1 MTGQEPAPDR
11 LGNYRVLRRLGE
23 GGMGV
28 VYLAVDPEQRTVAV
42 KALRQGVSFDPN
54 ARHRL
59 AREVETMRRVH
70 SPFVAEVLDAD
81 LSSEPPYIV
90 TRYVEGRTLEDMV
103 AESGPLAGPALA
115 RLAYGLASAL
125 TAVHAAG
132 VVHRDLKPGNVMLA
146 EGTPVVIDF
155 GIAQAPDLTR
165 LTMTGMF
172 MGTPGYLAPEVIEG
186 KQSGPAADVHSWG
199 ATVAFAATGRPP
211 FGIGTFETIFYR
223 IVHGQPD
230 LDRFPPVLVPL
241 VAHALARDPSRRP
254 SAAELGARLAA
265 LDPAS
270 LTPAAAPPI
279 RPGAAWQG
287 TPGTMM
293 DSPPGAAARAHAAHQ
308 AAPAPNGQQPNGQQ
322 PNGQPAP
329 FPAAWPSPA
338 GLPPAGGAAPNGLA
352 RPAAAGPNGLA
363 QPGAATAA
371 PPGWP
376 QVTRPLRVGRAG
388 RKAPADFADVL
399 PPVQYGPPR
408 SAAPAG
414 AASAGAVRPGAG
426 PSGAGPSGA
435 VPSGAVWPAG
445 RPAPSSKASQAGARP
460 ARKAGR
466 GGRLLAVVAVA
477 VAISVSVLL
486 PIAGTLAALAGLLAL
501 RAASRTGGSLA
512 KRRSARGNRA
522 TDPVIAAVV
531 FPGAL
536 LRSALRM
543 VLLAPFA
550 AVAGGIVAAITIV
563 AVRTDPLPQAGAYAA
578 GAIVAFYG
586 LGPGSSGCRKPLVRF
601 FNGLGRTP
609 VSVVIVF
616 VGMTAVAIG
625 AIAAAASHPPFY
637 WPFGN
642 LPVQLR
648 QLPTPH
654 GLVRAAR
661 AVIHRV
667 VGR

>member
-28 VYLAVDPEQRTVAV
+28 VYLAVDPQQRMVAV
-42 KALRQGVSFDPN
+42 KALRQGGSFDPN

-81 LSSEPPYIV
+81 VSSEPPYIV
-90 TRYVEGRTLEDMV
+90 TRYVAGRTLEDLV
-103 AESGPLAGPALA
+103 AESGPLSGPALA

-132 VVHRDLKPGNVMLA
+132 VVHRDLKPGNVMLT
-146 EGTPVVIDF
+146 EGRPVVIDF

-230 LDRFPPVLVPL
+230 LDRFPPVLAPL
-241 VAHALARDPSRRP
+241 VVHALARDPSRRP

-270 LTPAAAPPI
+270 MVPNAAPAAP
-279 RPGAAWQG
+279 AAL
-287 TPGTMM
+287 
-293 DSPPGAAARAHAAHQ
+293 SAPPGAAPPWAPGTIMDS
-308 AAPAPNGQQPNGQQ
+308 APAPNGGPGLNGAPGPNGG
-322 PNGQPAP
+322 P
-329 FPAAWPSPA
+329 
-338 GLPPAGGAAPNGLA
+338 APNGWPA
-352 RPAAAGPNGLA
+352 PNGRPAPNGMAAPSPVGQAPPGAVSRNSLGQPGAGRNGLA
-363 QPGAATAA
+363 QPGAATVSPAA
-371 PPGWP
+371 WP
-376 QVTRPLRVGRAG
+376 QVTRPLGAASAG
-388 RKAPADFADVL
+388 PAAPADYRDVL
-399 PPVQYGPPR
+399 PPVQYG
-408 SAAPAG
+408 
-414 AASAGAVRPGAG
+414 SAGSVARGRAA
-426 PSGAGPSGA
+426 PSGAA
-435 VPSGAVWPAG
+435 WPAG
-445 RPAPSSKASQAGARP
+445 GPAPPAEAIQAGEKP
-460 ARKAGR
+460 AERSGR
-466 GGRLLAVVAVA
+466 IGRLLAVAVVVVAVSA
-477 VAISVSVLL
+477 SVLL
-486 PIAGTLAALAGLLAL
+486 PIAGTAAALAALLAL

-512 KRRSARGNRA
+512 RRRSARGSRA

-531 FPGAL
+531 FPAAV

-543 VLLAPFA
+543 VLLAPL
-550 AVAGGIVAAITIV
+550 AVLVGGIVAAITIV
-563 AVRTDPLPQAGAYAA
+563 AVRTDPLPQACAYAA
-578 GAIVAFYG
+578 GAIVAYYG
-586 LGPGSSGCRKPLVRF
+586 LGPGSSSCRKPLVRF

-609 VSVVIVF
+609 LSAVIATA
-616 VGMTAVAIG
+616 GMTAVAIG
-625 AIAAAASHPPFY
+625 AIAAAATHPPFY

-642 LPVQLR
+642 LSGQLR
-648 QLPTPH
+648 QLPTMH
-654 GLVRAAR
+654 NLVHDAR
-661 AVIHRV
+661 VVILRV

>member
-28 VYLAVDPEQRTVAV
+28 VYLAVDPQQRTVAV

-81 LSSEPPYIV
+81 VSSEPPYIV

-103 AESGPLAGPALA
+103 AESGPLAGAALA

-125 TAVHAAG
+125 AAVHAAG

-146 EGTPVVIDF
+146 DGRPVVIDF

-186 KQSGPAADVHSWG
+186 KPSGPAADVHSWG

-211 FGIGTFETIFYR
+211 FGTGTFETIFYR

-230 LDRFPPVLVPL
+230 LDRFPPALAPL
-241 VAHALARDPSRRP
+241 VANALARDPSRRP

-270 LTPAAAPPI
+270 LMPASAPAA
-279 RPGAAWQG
+279 RPGAVPHGA
-287 TPGTMM
+287 PGTMM
-293 DSPPGAAARAHAAHQ
+293 DSPAGAGAAWAVAAFPE
-308 AAPAPNGQQPNGQQ
+308 APAVNGLQ
-322 PNGQPAP
+322 
-329 FPAAWPSPA
+329 
-338 GLPPAGGAAPNGLA
+338 PNGLA
-352 RPAAAGPNGLA
+352 KPGGAGPNGLA
-363 QPGAATAA
+363 KPGGAGPNGLAGPAAATAD
-371 PPGWP
+371 PLRWP
-376 QVTRPLRVGRAG
+376 EATRPLAVGRAG
-388 RKAPADFADVL
+388 RKATADYGDVL
-399 PPVQYGPPR
+399 PPVQYGLPG
-408 SAAPAG
+408 SAVPGGAGPGGAVPGRAAPSEAARPAGGQAPAG
-414 AASAGAVRPGAG
+414 EAGKAGAG
-426 PSGAGPSGA
+426 S
-435 VPSGAVWPAG
+435 
-445 RPAPSSKASQAGARP
+445 
-460 ARKAGR
+460 ARKAGH
-466 GGRLLAVVAVA
+466 GGRLLAVAAVAVA
-477 VAISVSVLL
+477 VSVSVLL
-486 PIAGTLAALAGLLAL
+486 PIAGMLAALAGLLAL
-501 RAASRTGGSLA
+501 RAASHTGGSLA
-512 KRRSARGNRA
+512 RRRSARGSRA

-543 VLLAPFA
+543 VLLAPLA
-550 AVAGGIVAAITIV
+550 ALVGGIVAAIAIV
-563 AVRTDPLPQAGAYAA
+563 TVRTDPLPLAGAYAA

-586 LGPGSSGCRKPLVRF
+586 LGPGSSGSRRPLVRF

-609 VSVVIVF
+609 VSAVIVF
-616 VGMTAVAIG
+616 VGMAAVAIG

-642 LPVQLR
+642 LSVQLK
-648 QLPTPH
+648 QLPTLH
-654 GLVRAAR
+654 GLVHDGRV
-661 AVIHRV
+661 VILRV
-667 VGR
+667 VGRQA

>member
-28 VYLAVDPEQRTVAV
+28 VYLAVDPQQRTVAV

-81 LSSEPPYIV
+81 VSSEPPYIV

-103 AESGPLAGPALA
+103 AESGPLAGAALA

-125 TAVHAAG
+125 AAVHAAG

-146 EGTPVVIDF
+146 DGRPVVIDF

-186 KQSGPAADVHSWG
+186 KPSGPAADVHSWG

-230 LDRFPPVLVPL
+230 LDRFPPALAPL

-270 LTPAAAPPI
+270 LVPAAAPAAG
-279 RPGAAWQG
+279 PGAVPHGA
-287 TPGTMM
+287 PGTMM
-293 DSPPGAAARAHAAHQ
+293 DSPAGAGAAWALAARPE
-308 AAPAPNGQQPNGQQ
+308 APAVN
-322 PNGQPAP
+322 
-329 FPAAWPSPA
+329 
-338 GLPPAGGAAPNGLA
+338 GLPPNGLA
-352 RPAAAGPNGLA
+352 KPRGAGPNGLA
-363 QPGAATAA
+363 GPAAATAA
-371 PPGWP
+371 PLRWP
-376 QVTRPLRVGRAG
+376 HATRPLAVGRIG
-388 RKAPADFADVL
+388 RKAKADYGDVL
-399 PPVQYGPPR
+399 PPVQYGSPG
-408 SAAPAG
+408 SAVPN
-414 AASAGAVRPGAG
+414 
-426 PSGAGPSGA
+426 GA
-435 VPSGAVWPAG
+435 VPNGAVPNGAVPGGVVPGRAAPPEAAWPAG
-445 RPAPSSKASQAGARP
+445 GQARSGEAGKAGARP
-460 ARKAGR
+460 ARKAAR
-466 GGRLLAVVAVA
+466 CGRLLAVAAVAVA
-477 VAISVSVLL
+477 VSVSVLL
-486 PIAGTLAALAGLLAL
+486 PIAGMLAALAGLLAL
-501 RAASRTGGSLA
+501 RAASHTGGNLA
-512 KRRSARGNRA
+512 RRRSARGSRA

-543 VLLAPFA
+543 LLLAPLA
-550 AVAGGIVAAITIV
+550 ALVGGIVAAVTIV
-563 AVRTDPLPQAGAYAA
+563 AVRTDPLPLAGAYAA

-586 LGPGSSGCRKPLVRF
+586 LGPGSSGSRRPLVRF

-609 VSVVIVF
+609 VSAVIVF
-616 VGMTAVAIG
+616 VGMAAVVIG

-642 LPVQLR
+642 LPVQLK
-648 QLPTPH
+648 QLPTLH
-654 GLVRAAR
+654 GLVHDGRV
-661 AVIHRV
+661 VILRV
-667 VGR
+667 VGRQA